1 MFNFFN
7 RNQEQN
13 EYVVIAR
20 YREGDW
26 FRRFVLTDRNAYQ
39 ACRRFDQAPEFQDW
53 TRVSNASL
61 ED

>member
-7 RNQEQN
+7 RKPSQA

-20 YREGDW
+20 YSAGDW
-26 FRRFVLTDRNAYQ
+26 FRRFVLTDSSAYA
-39 ACRRFDQAPEFQDW
+39 ACRRFDQASEFQEW

-61 ED
+61 EN

>member
-7 RNQEQN
+7 RNQASN
-13 EYVVIAR
+13 EYVIIAR

-26 FRRFVLTDRNAYQ
+26 FRRFVLSDKSPYS
-39 ACRRFDQAPEFQDW
+39 ACRRFDQASEFQEW

-61 ED
+61 EN